1 MIVANCLNPSRTK
14 NPKRGAAAWIVATD
28 SEYVVK
34 GMTEWLPKWKSNNWR
49 TAKGTTPANLDLF
62 LALDSVVTTLE
73 SENLTIGFWYI
84 PREHNKIADRL
95 AKAAASFD
103 LHSPSPLVQPAR
115 QRHMMSAAAPDDPRI
130 LLVSLDTASPFD
142 QLYQGLLGKL
152 NTVAALDRA
161 TKPESVLQGLADQPP
176 QAVLVT
182 DSGIVQHRAVYAKLL
197 DYVRGGGRLVFMGN
211 FSTMTTTKDI
221 DRLFQEAGLPWTH
234 GAYQRTTVHRNDT
247 EDTSSH
253 TSLPPSYSQ
262 KAVFLAGVPDKDAWY
277 LPKDSSHTES
287 HVFYPVPITDQE
299 QTPIA
304 LTNIGKGKL
313 GYVGDVNGEEGS
325 DAVVLAMCGLRDN
338 A

>member
-1 MIVANCLNPSRTK
+1 
-14 NPKRGAAAWIVATD
+14 
-28 SEYVVK
+28 
-34 GMTEWLPKWKSNNWR
+34 
-49 TAKGTTPANLDLF
+49 
-62 LALDSVVTTLE
+62 
-73 SENLTIGFWYI
+73 
-84 PREHNKIADRL
+84 
-95 AKAAASFD
+95 
-103 LHSPSPLVQPAR
+103 
-115 QRHMMSAAAPDDPRI
+115 MSGAAPDEPRI

-142 QLYQGLLGKL
+142 QLYQGILEKL

-161 TKPESVLQGLADQPP
+161 TKPESALQGLADQPP

-182 DSGIVQHRAVYAKLL
+182 DGGIAQHRAVYAKLL
-197 DYVRGGGRLVFMGN
+197 DYVRGGGRLVLMGN
-211 FSTMTTTKDI
+211 FSSMTRPKDL

-247 EDTSSH
+247 EETSSH

-262 KAVFLAGVPDKDAWY
+262 KAVFLAGVPGKDAWY
-277 LPKDSSHTES
+277 LPNNSSHTQS
-287 HVFYPVPITDQE
+287 RVFYPVPITDQE